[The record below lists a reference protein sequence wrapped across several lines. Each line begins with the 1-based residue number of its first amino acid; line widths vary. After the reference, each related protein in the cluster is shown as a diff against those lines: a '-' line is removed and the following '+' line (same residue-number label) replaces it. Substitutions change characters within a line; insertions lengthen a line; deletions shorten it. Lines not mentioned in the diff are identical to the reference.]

1 MLRLIPLFLCF
12 LPFTSAF
19 PADFSDWQHDAVG
32 YFKAE
37 RFANQ
42 KKMPMVV
49 YFHTDW
55 CEQCAKL
62 DANYLSHRK
71 VKRLL
76 ENFARVEINPEH
88 GPKDYALFEEYR
100 TQAFPGFFVVI
111 PSLDNKRKRVH
122 PLHNTG
128 DWSVDKFHDEIQSFV
143 TASFLSAGKSQ
154 MDKGDYRAAA
164 KLLENSLK
172 YDESNAAVYFEL
184 GRCYE
189 AMDNSA
195 YGARA
200 RQYFAKAKRL
210 DPNMVQ

>member
-1 MLRLIPLFLCF
+1 MTRLFSFLIF
-12 LPFTSAF
+12 VLLAGPVSS
-19 PADFSDWQHDAVG
+19 ADFSDWQHDAVG

-37 RFANQ
+37 RYANQ

-71 VKRLL
+71 IKRLL

-88 GPKDYALFEEYR
+88 GPKDFALFEEYQ
-100 TQAFPGFFVVI
+100 TQAYPGFFVVI
-111 PSLDNKRKRVH
+111 PSLGDKRKRVH

-128 DWSVDKFHDEIQSFV
+128 DWSVDKFHDEIQQFV
-143 TASFLSAGKSQ
+143 TTTFLSAGKEY
-154 MDKGDYRAAA
+154 MEGGDFRSAA
-164 KLLENSLK
+164 KLLEASLK
-172 YDESNAAVYFEL
+172 YDESSAEVYFEL

-189 AMDNSA
+189 AMNNSA
-195 YGARA
+195 YASRA

-210 DPNMVQ
+210 DPSMVQ